1 MKKTLTLSLLTLATL
16 FSVFVIAGVM
26 NKPFGKKMLY
36 RSERCTGDLYQIVL
50 VDYFRE
56 EHECA
61 KRPNH
66 PNITGPENADIFLLG
81 DSFFNNEQNGEQFRN
96 LLADRTPKKIWNVY
110 NSFYPLEVL
119 LKAKDSILKNP
130 KRRILIL
137 ETVERY
143 LFHITEKTL
152 LDDLSRR
159 DSPVTQNEAKQEAV
173 VTAQKNSNSQAR
185 LTTKKVKISRL
196 EFSRYDYFFLNN
208 IIVHRIYTAINSL
221 RFYIFRTFSGA
232 TVSDHYSFDPP
243 MLFLKDDIDYAETKR
258 TESEIAAA
266 AEKVETLKKII
277 KEKYNMDLLFIVLPN
292 KYSMYGSRVDKNF
305 VYDQT
310 IPKTVKELRRRGVRT
325 LDTYSLMKAGEKS
338 NPSESL
344 YLQDDTHWTMF
355 GRSFV
360 LDEIQKTLT
369 HF

>member
-1 MKKTLTLSLLTLATL
+1 
-16 FSVFVIAGVM
+16 
-26 NKPFGKKMLY
+26 
-36 RSERCTGDLYQIVL
+36 
-50 VDYFRE
+50 
-56 EHECA
+56 
-61 KRPNH
+61 
-66 PNITGPENADIFLLG
+66 
-81 DSFFNNEQNGEQFRN
+81 
-96 LLADRTPKKIWNVY
+96 
-110 NSFYPLEVL
+110 
-119 LKAKDSILKNP
+119 
-130 KRRILIL
+130 
-137 ETVERY
+137 
-143 LFHITEKTL
+143 
-152 LDDLSRR
+152 
-159 DSPVTQNEAKQEAV
+159 
-173 VTAQKNSNSQAR
+173 
-185 LTTKKVKISRL
+185 
-196 EFSRYDYFFLNN
+196 
-208 IIVHRIYTAINSL
+208 
-221 RFYIFRTFSGA
+221 
-232 TVSDHYSFDPP
+232 